1 MSVED
6 GDNII
11 VLLDAD
17 TQAKG
22 VWFHK
27 RLEDVKERC
36 LILVFIIHYSFIL
49 TISIY

>member
-1 MSVED
+1 MENSQRKVSVED

-22 VWFHK
+22 V
-27 RLEDVKERC
+27 
-36 LILVFIIHYSFIL
+36 
-49 TISIY
+49 

>member
-1 MSVED
+1 MEKSQRKMSVED

-22 VWFHK
+22 V
-27 RLEDVKERC
+27 
-36 LILVFIIHYSFIL
+36 
-49 TISIY
+49 